1 MYVLVSCIQGQ
12 RNKLVRS
19 RCRSSWDLLVFIHF
33 FKILL
38 YKKNKIWYTYKKFM
52 QISIDLPKVKVKKSS
67 AAPSLNIYKYN
78 LYLFYGMVSFID
90 VETDCNV
97 RLIYWTQQSIVI
109 LYFIIISHC
118 CNWNKKTASSKV

>member
-1 MYVLVSCIQGQ
+1 
-12 RNKLVRS
+12 
-19 RCRSSWDLLVFIHF
+19 
-33 FKILL
+33 
-38 YKKNKIWYTYKKFM
+38 M

-67 AAPSLNIYKYN
+67 AAPALNIGIYN

-97 RLIYWTQQSIVI
+97 RLIYRTQQSIVI

>member
-1 MYVLVSCIQGQ
+1 
-12 RNKLVRS
+12 
-19 RCRSSWDLLVFIHF
+19 
-33 FKILL
+33 
-38 YKKNKIWYTYKKFM
+38 M
-52 QISIDLPKVKVKKSS
+52 QISIDLPKVKVKKKFRR
-67 AAPSLNIYKYN
+67 PCLEYIYN

-97 RLIYWTQQSIVI
+97 RLIYRTQQSIVI

>member
-1 MYVLVSCIQGQ
+1 
-12 RNKLVRS
+12 
-19 RCRSSWDLLVFIHF
+19 
-33 FKILL
+33 
-38 YKKNKIWYTYKKFM
+38 M

-97 RLIYWTQQSIVI
+97 RLVYRTQQSIVI